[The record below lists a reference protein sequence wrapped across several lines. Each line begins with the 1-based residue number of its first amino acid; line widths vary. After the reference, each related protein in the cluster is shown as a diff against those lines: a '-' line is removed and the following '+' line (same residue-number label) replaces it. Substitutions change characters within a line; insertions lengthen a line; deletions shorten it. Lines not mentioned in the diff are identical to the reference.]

1 MKVLSYLKPLLLGAG
16 IAMFAA
22 GSASAQEQVVVVGWG
37 GVWQDAYRKAL
48 FEPFM
53 KETGIKIIEEE
64 FGGEYAKI
72 TSQVAVAP
80 TACMGP
86 VPAVVKIPT
95 LKAKALA

>member
-1 MKVLSYLKPLLLGAG
+1 MKVLSYLKPLVLAAG
-16 IAMFAA
+16 IALFAA
-22 GSASAQEQVVVVGWG
+22 GSASAEEQVVVVGWG

-72 TSQVAVAP
+72 TSQVEAGKITWDV
-80 TACMGP
+80 
-86 VPAVVKIPT
+86 VPLRKPASHPG
-95 LKAKALA
+95 LR

>member
-72 TSQVAVAP
+72 TSQVESRGLRKSP
-80 TACMGP
+80 GDPGLRRRHLRKT
-86 VPAVVKIPT
+86 
-95 LKAKALA
+95 